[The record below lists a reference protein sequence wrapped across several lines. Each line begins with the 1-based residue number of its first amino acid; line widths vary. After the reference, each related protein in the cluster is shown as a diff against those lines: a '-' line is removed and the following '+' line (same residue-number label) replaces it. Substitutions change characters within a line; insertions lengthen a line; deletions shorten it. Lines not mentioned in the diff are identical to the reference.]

1 MGESVYSFLTPQQV
15 NTCVSHTH
23 REHMQKLTTYKII
36 LNKFQNSYY
45 SSHFL
50 LSYTIKVEA
59 KFKS

>member
-1 MGESVYSFLTPQQV
+1 M
-15 NTCVSHTH
+15 
-23 REHMQKLTTYKII
+23 EHMQKLTTYKII

-45 SSHFL
+45 SNHFL